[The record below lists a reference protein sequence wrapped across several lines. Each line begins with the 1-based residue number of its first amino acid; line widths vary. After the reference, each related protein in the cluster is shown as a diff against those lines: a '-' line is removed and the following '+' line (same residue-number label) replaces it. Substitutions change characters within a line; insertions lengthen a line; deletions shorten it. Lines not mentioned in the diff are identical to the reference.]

1 MYHATAKRARNMFKT
16 ILATG
21 CMATAL
27 AACASSAN
35 DDPLEPLN
43 RSVFHFNEVI
53 DTYALRPIAKGYV
66 AVIPETGRTH
76 IGNVLDNLKMPL
88 VFANSILQGDG
99 TNAMSAF
106 WSFTL
111 NSTFGLAGIF
121 DFVGSNTHLHVHDED
136 FGQTM
141 AVWGV
146 DSGAYIV
153 LPLFGPSTVRDTF
166 GLAVDVA
173 TEPFN
178 YTDDVIAISYGVIDT
193 VHTRSTILDLVDSIY
208 ESSLDPYATIRSGYL
223 QKRRADI
230 KNTKS
235 EVIKEGL

>member
-1 MYHATAKRARNMFKT
+1 MYHATKKRAGSMFRT
-16 ILATG
+16 VLATG
-21 CMATAL
+21 CLITAL
-27 AACASSAN
+27 SACATTAN

-43 RSVFHFNEVI
+43 RSIFSFNETV
-53 DTYALRPIAKGYV
+53 DTYALRPLAKGYA

-136 FGQTM
+136 FGQTLG
-141 AVWGV
+141 VWGV
-146 DSGAYIV
+146 DSGAYVV

-166 GLAVDVA
+166 GRAVDIA

-178 YTDDVIAISYGVIDT
+178 YTDEAVGITYGVLDT
-193 VHTRSTILDLVDSIY
+193 IHTRSTLLDLMDDIY
-208 ESSLDPYATIRSGYL
+208 DSSLDPYATIRSGYL